1 MRRKAVFAHVIEFR
15 PKKQT
20 RMQRACNKTAVL
32 RHASSSI
39 PVALV
44 RWWITL
50 PEAKHAV
57 TACQSPRAKSSSFI
71 SASFGGEP
79 LAASKK
85 SKTLGQSLESL
96 VRTSRRH
103 HPKGF
108 YRRICPSL
116 AGNPFNSFKVQ
127 PGHRTATSCWQGA
140 GLAEP
145 HFMPWASA
153 EDAASE
159 ATSSLRD
166 AKHFPSMVTRF

>member
-1 MRRKAVFAHVIEFR
+1 M
-15 PKKQT
+15 
-20 RMQRACNKTAVL
+20 L
-32 RHASSSI
+32 RHTSSSV

-153 EDAASE
+153 EDAASGGHVVVEECE
-159 ATSSLRD
+159 AFSKHGNPFLSRLRLARSAFTS
-166 AKHFPSMVTRF
+166 AW